1 MDLLAPNFSKKSFEK
16 LGASKSTLAP
26 ILKSITSLP
35 DSMVGYISKSGR
47 EAGGEAPDFSKIQV
61 ELK

>member
-26 ILKSITSLP
+26 ILKSLTSLP
-35 DSMVGYISKSGR
+35 DSMAGYISKSGR
-47 EAGGEAPDFSKIQV
+47 EAGGEALPFSKFKS